1 MRGCLLE
8 CSSEQVRKATDAE
21 WLGAELSKTLAT
33 ELLKSCQRSGQRGYV
48 DVETEGQ
55 PTEEPPG
62 DTRPD
67 VSQVLGAVLPTP
79 SVLAPIP
86 EEGDFMDT
94 TMPEAAEAGPETR
107 PRQPESEP
115 GSEPVDR
122 NVRPR
127 LAPDQEVT
135 RLDEVENS
143 QSTTQARGDVGQTP
157 DEAHVDNPPGTA
169 SSIPFSYPLTSSSNY
184 LTVSSS

>member
-1 MRGCLLE
+1 MRGCLLK

-21 WLGAELSKTLAT
+21 WLGAELSKTV

-55 PTEEPPG
+55 PTEEPPA

-67 VSQVLGAVLPTP
+67 VNQILGAVVPAP
-79 SVLAPIP
+79 SVLVPIP
-86 EEGDFMDT
+86 EEGDSMDT
-94 TMPEAAEAGPETR
+94 TMPEIAESGPEMR

-135 RLDEVENS
+135 QLDEVENS
-143 QSTTQARGDVGQTP
+143 QSTTQAWRCRTGTRRSPCGQS
-157 DEAHVDNPPGTA
+157 A
-169 SSIPFSYPLTSSSNY
+169 
-184 LTVSSS
+184 